1 MAKDGKCRRN
11 TGELQIQCDKCSRW
25 AFLEETDFQS
35 LQEADSGE
43 FVYLCVTRSAFQEEL
58 EVVRAETVALRELV
72 QHLQRQ
78 LRDLTTQF
86 ERGHSG
92 FDSDQPNA
100 HTDPLSES
108 ALTAVGDKTKGT
120 GRELTQKTSQVVQ
133 KIDGAPATE
142 QMDKVIEKALPNGSS
157 NKAPEGTQS
166 NPQASALPTKGGDG
180 PSVQDATPR
189 IGKEADPIEA
199 LTTESGAKLAPKIHA
214 TDCIVERQDK
224 QKYRKLE
231 GYHTEIIVCGDGNAP
246 RIAKALQSKV
256 TGEVNVKTLYKKG
269 ATLMTAIRLLRQ
281 HGEQM
286 GQERRL
292 VLFHAG
298 VSDAIRNVQTEAA
311 LTGIHEEIARHRPG
325 FFMCSVP
332 EISIKGKEVQARAVL
347 LNTTLKKLCANA
359 GVKFVNLSKTLEE
372 EGSWL
377 GMAYTSVLKQE
388 GE

>member
-120 GRELTQKTSQVVQ
+120 GRELTQKRVRWSRKSTGPQPRSRWIRGLFLRQDLAPSGDIGSHSFALRHRKPAQPMVANPIWSAINV
-133 KIDGAPATE
+133 IYVNGAACT
-142 QMDKVIEKALPNGSS
+142 VHG
-157 NKAPEGTQS
+157 
-166 NPQASALPTKGGDG
+166 ASANSAHGREG
-180 PSVQDATPR
+180 P
-189 IGKEADPIEA
+189 
-199 LTTESGAKLAPKIHA
+199 AKYPAP
-214 TDCIVERQDK
+214 
-224 QKYRKLE
+224 
-231 GYHTEIIVCGDGNAP
+231 
-246 RIAKALQSKV
+246 
-256 TGEVNVKTLYKKG
+256 
-269 ATLMTAIRLLRQ
+269 
-281 HGEQM
+281 
-286 GQERRL
+286 
-292 VLFHAG
+292 
-298 VSDAIRNVQTEAA
+298 
-311 LTGIHEEIARHRPG
+311 
-325 FFMCSVP
+325 
-332 EISIKGKEVQARAVL
+332 
-347 LNTTLKKLCANA
+347 
-359 GVKFVNLSKTLEE
+359 
-372 EGSWL
+372 
-377 GMAYTSVLKQE
+377 
-388 GE
+388 